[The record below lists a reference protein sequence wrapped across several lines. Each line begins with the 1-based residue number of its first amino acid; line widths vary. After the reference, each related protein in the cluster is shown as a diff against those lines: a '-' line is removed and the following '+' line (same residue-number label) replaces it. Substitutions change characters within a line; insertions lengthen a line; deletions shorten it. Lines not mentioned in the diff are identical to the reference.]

1 MGPKE
6 MGTDQMFALPTA
18 EIAILGAEP
27 AVDILYRKEIASA
40 RDPGEFRR
48 MKLREYQEAFCTPY
62 HSASR
67 QLVDAVIEPAEA
79 RRRLV
84 DALRMLETKSL
95 PNRSWKKHGNIPL

>member
-18 EIAILGAEP
+18 EIAVMGAEP
-27 AVDILYRKEIASA
+27 AVEILYRKEIAAA
-40 RDPGEFRR
+40 RDAGELRR

-67 QLVDAVIEPAEA
+67 QLVDSVIEPAEA
-79 RRRLV
+79 RPRLAG
-84 DALRMLETKSL
+84 ALQMLETKSL